1 MNTVNNPAMQMAK
14 ESIDYCVRKS
24 CGKCVS
30 CRIGGKRLSEIF
42 TRMEAGQEFPW
53 DRMTLER
60 LCRYMASTSACGTGR
75 TAGEMV
81 LKMIRLAPVDQN
93 EQGECNI

>member
-1 MNTVNNPAMQMAK
+1 MAK

-30 CRIGGKRLSEIF
+30 CRIGGKRLS
-42 TRMEAGQEFPW
+42 GQEFPW

-81 LKMIRLAPVDQN
+81 LKMIQLAPVDQN
-93 EQGECNI
+93 EQGERNI